1 MDFKFTIAVA
11 ADGALG
17 SVARYLVGVGGKAV
31 RIGIYVGTL
40 IINVT
45 GFISDWCIR
54 RTVRHHGTC
63 RRQCACS
70 GQSPFV
76 AASRPFPCSLLT
88 ATI

>member
-54 RTVRHHGTC
+54 RTVRHQMG
-63 RRQCACS
+63 
-70 GQSPFV
+70 PV
-76 AASRPFPCSLLT
+76 AGNAHVPDSRPLWRPHDLFHVLS
-88 ATI
+88 